1 MIVDNGQ
8 WRMPSNRD
16 STGTGTGTLTTVDDG
31 SLRLKLD
38 HHIVPWAK
46 ANQIVWGETAD
57 GTPVT
62 LLGCVV
68 LSDRHL
74 AQEVH
79 VHVALIG
86 AHIPSVDD
94 RIFCQVSVS
103 LSNLTDW
110 ATRGHDAPPLPEQM
124 TNPQRPGEQLSLRR
138 VGREVQLVIES
149 DEPRRWAD
157 FDTTIQAFEDLLTLA
172 GNADCRIESSVLSTS
187 DGTPVQV
194 WMKADPVIE
203 RRWHPVFVLSTVSD
217 RFISDWLTL
226 RAQLGMSGSVLFS
239 LDYGGRGYFQNKLF
253 NAASTAE
260 GFHQILHPDTTG
272 ISDWEHEDLK
282 GHIKALPDGPARR
295 WALSAIQRNQPG
307 FATRMRELAS
317 IPDSEA
323 VATVLRDQ
331 AKWVTWMVNAR
342 NAIGHS
348 SWDGM
353 DKIPREVRPALTYVT
368 KTLMHLVMFE
378 KLGLSSDQQRRAAAV
393 SYRNL
398 RQHYDDYFDPAP
410 AD

>member
-8 WRMPSNRD
+8 WWMPSNRD
-16 STGTGTGTLTTVDDG
+16 RTGAGNLTTVDDG
-31 SLRLKLD
+31 SLRLELD
-38 HHIVPWAK
+38 HRIVPWT
-46 ANQIVWGETAD
+46 NNSRIVWGETAD
-57 GTPVT
+57 ATPVT
-62 LLGCVV
+62 LLGCLV
-68 LSDRHL
+68 LSAGQL
-74 AQEVH
+74 TQEVH

-86 AHIPSVDD
+86 AHIASADD
-94 RIFCQVSVS
+94 AIFREVSVS

-110 ATRGHDAPPLPEQM
+110 ATRGPDEPPLPEQI

-149 DEPRRWAD
+149 DEPRQWAD
-157 FDTTIQAFEDLLTLA
+157 FGTTIQAFEDLLTLA
-172 GNADCRIESSVLSTS
+172 GNAGCRIESSVLTTS
-187 DGTPVQV
+187 EGTPVQV
-194 WMKADPVIE
+194 WMKADPVTE
-203 RRWHPVFVLSTVSD
+203 RRWHPVFVLSTVPD

-253 NAASTAE
+253 NAASAAE
-260 GFHQILHPDTTG
+260 GFHQILCPDTTG
-272 ISDWEHEDLK
+272 IPDREHEDLK
-282 GHIKALPDGPARR
+282 SHIKVLPDGPARR

-353 DKIPREVRPALTYVT
+353 DKIPREIRPALTYVT
-368 KTLMHLVMFE
+368 KTLLHLVMLE
-378 KLGLSSDQQRRAAAV
+378 KLGLSSDQQRSAAAV
-393 SYRNL
+393 SYYNL